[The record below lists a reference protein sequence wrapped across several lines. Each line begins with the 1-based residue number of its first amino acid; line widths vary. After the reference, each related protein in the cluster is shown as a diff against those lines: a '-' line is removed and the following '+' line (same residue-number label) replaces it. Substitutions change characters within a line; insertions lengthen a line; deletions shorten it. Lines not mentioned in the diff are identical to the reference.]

1 MNCLFTE
8 NLQKTLHFPLT
19 IQINFLLH
27 ASSFSQMQKNEE
39 EKDDIENIH
48 PDSKYDNWTIRSFV
62 SYSPNLVS
70 VKIKEYSYVTRH

>member
-1 MNCLFTE
+1 
-8 NLQKTLHFPLT
+8 
-19 IQINFLLH
+19 
-27 ASSFSQMQKNEE
+27 MQKNEE